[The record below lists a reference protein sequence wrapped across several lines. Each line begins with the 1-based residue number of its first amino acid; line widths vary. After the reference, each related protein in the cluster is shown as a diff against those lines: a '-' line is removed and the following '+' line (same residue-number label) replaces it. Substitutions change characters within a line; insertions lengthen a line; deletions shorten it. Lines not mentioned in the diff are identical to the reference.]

1 MQEKYFNRKI
11 LTILILALGIRL
23 LGIWSRPIWY
33 DEAFSI
39 LFAEKGLSAMLYG
52 TLAPTG
58 IGSADIHPL
67 GYYTSL
73 WLWMK
78 LFGGS
83 LVAARALSVLAGLVS
98 VYLVYLI
105 ALEASSDPETA
116 RLGMLF
122 AALAPFQIHYAQEIR
137 MYAFMAM
144 WLLLATFAYQRGT
157 RGGDWKWWGLFSI
170 SAALAQYSHNLA
182 AFYLIALALLPVLQK
197 NWRVLRALVLAGI
210 GALIL
215 YTPWLVQLPAQIT
228 KVQNSYWVARP
239 DISKLFTLLLVYV
252 TNTPLP
258 ALLIAFALAIVLVIV
273 VIGIIQTI
281 RYNRQ
286 TNTGTGNW
294 LLYLS
299 FAPPLFLFL
308 FSQWRPVYIERA
320 LLPSGAIFCIWL
332 AWVVRNTNLQKPVQ
346 YMLLGLL
353 GFSSLLGIYQHLTY
367 RDFPY
372 GPFQALD
379 LSLRGRVEAQDVIV
393 HSNKLSMLPAMYF
406 DSTLSQS
413 FIGDE
418 PGSPAD
424 TLAAATQQVLGIRAE
439 TSIESATRNAS
450 QVWYIIYARSV
461 AEVKAAGHKTYPD
474 LEYLDANYTLK
485 SVEDWDGL
493 QLYFYTKRP

>member
-1 MQEKYFNRKI
+1 MQEKYFTRKI
-11 LTILILALGIRL
+11 LAVLILALGIRL

-33 DEAFSI
+33 DEAFSM
-39 LFAEKGLSAMLYG
+39 LFSEKGLSAMLYG

-67 GYYTSL
+67 GYYTIL

-78 LFGGS
+78 LVGGS
-83 LVAARALSVLAGLVS
+83 LVTARTLSVLAGLVS

-105 ALEASSDPETA
+105 ALEASADTDTA
-116 RLGMLF
+116 RLSMLF

-144 WLLLATFAYQRGT
+144 WLLLATYAYQRGA
-157 RGGDWKWWGLFSI
+157 RGGSWKWWGLFSI
-170 SAALAQYSHNLA
+170 SAALAQYTHHLA
-182 AFYLIALALLPVLQK
+182 AFYLAALAILPVLQK
-197 NWRVLRALVLAGI
+197 NWRVFRAMILAGI

-215 YTPWLVQLPAQIT
+215 YSPWLIQLPAQFT

-239 DISKLFTLLLVYV
+239 DFSKLFTLLLVYI

-258 ALLIAFALAIVLVIV
+258 APLIAFALAIVLIIM

-286 TNTGTGNW
+286 TNTGAGNW

-299 FAPPLFLFL
+299 FVPPLFLFL

-320 LLPSGAIFCIWL
+320 LLPSGAIFCSWL
-332 AWVVRNTNLQKPVQ
+332 AWVVRTTNVQKPLE
-346 YMLLGLL
+346 YALLGLL
-353 GFSSLLGIYQHLTY
+353 GLSSLLGIYQHLTY

-379 LSLRGRVEAQDVIV
+379 RSLRERVKAQDVIV
-393 HSNKLSMLPAMYF
+393 HSNKLTMLPAIFF
-406 DSTLSQS
+406 DPTLSQS
-413 FIGDE
+413 FIRDE

-450 QVWYIIYARSV
+450 KVWYIIYRRSV
-461 AEVKAAGHKTYPD
+461 AELKAAGHKTYPD
-474 LEYLDANYTLK
+474 LEYLDANYTLQ

-493 QLYFYTKRP
+493 QLYIYTKRP